1 MNVKKSSLSIAS
13 LRCLFL
19 MMLFLQLF
27 SFPAFSDV
35 FEDMNLLW
43 KDVYDQGI
51 TIADGLQ
58 PTLPVEVLAKARSDE
73 CFNEIFIPDPENP
86 DIPPENPNIY
96 DPGQSAACDFNKV
109 NQAYVWGMTK
119 SGDNIWFGTGSN
131 VQCLVSASYLGV
143 SDEAQNEAWVCEF
156 GYSRYLKDLFN
167 TLPDLFSDNYDLSGI
182 PLELFGDW
190 RPPRIFVY
198 NIRTKILTD
207 KTPPYSI
214 LFPQYPETLSNA
226 TIGIRSA
233 GTLGQ
238 IILLGGPSALGG
250 IDLYAYRADTG
261 TYLGSSNINNLPG
274 GNIMSV
280 NNIRKWLVVEGVLY
294 TSVGVTYADGIN
306 SGGKVL
312 RWRGSLLNP
321 FNFEVVGTLDSAGA
335 ELATHNGRLFVST
348 WSGEGEI
355 GLPLEN
361 QNQSPAGIYM
371 SPVIPSGGLTSA
383 HAAEGIWQKVWT
395 VNDYEPDPVIAATYG
410 VGALASFDGYL
421 FWGTMH
427 VPSLSYA
434 AQYYYIIERAGK
446 RSNVYFADAGP
457 WESYYPKSNTAYKE
471 KRDALWI
478 RSTLRAITIFRGKN
492 FTQPDQQIDL
502 LYGQKAMPRFTLT
515 QDAVKGFVGTYD
527 MAENNMGGAEPL
539 FGPMGFGNVY
549 NNYTWTM
556 DVLNN
561 RLYLGTMNSTILA
574 YRGEV
579 PDDENLAVSMGAN
592 LFSFSSAD
600 LPAVPE
606 RIDGAGN
613 YANYGIRTML
623 ADGDS
628 LYLGTANPMNLL
640 TNENGENIG
649 GWELV
654 KLGNWTTSSKGTGRI
669 YLEITDPAAGEPF
682 MDHIGSLR
690 DDDPDINQAGKPT
703 DQSFPDGLVAF
714 SIKNLKNQGDTVRV
728 KITLPGNYPA
738 GSKYYKT
745 TENGFEEFLNPD
757 GSKRYIF
764 NGNNVTLELKDG
776 DRWDKDGLTNGE
788 IVDPGG
794 PGMIKSPA
802 SGGGGGG
809 GCFIGSLLK

>member
-1 MNVKKSSLSIAS
+1 
-13 LRCLFL
+13 
-19 MMLFLQLF
+19 
-27 SFPAFSDV
+27 
-35 FEDMNLLW
+35 
-43 KDVYDQGI
+43 
-51 TIADGLQ
+51 
-58 PTLPVEVLAKARSDE
+58 
-73 CFNEIFIPDPENP
+73 
-86 DIPPENPNIY
+86 
-96 DPGQSAACDFNKV
+96 
-109 NQAYVWGMTK
+109 
-119 SGDNIWFGTGSN
+119 
-131 VQCLVSASYLGV
+131 
-143 SDEAQNEAWVCEF
+143 
-156 GYSRYLKDLFN
+156 
-167 TLPDLFSDNYDLSGI
+167 
-182 PLELFGDW
+182 
-190 RPPRIFVY
+190 
-198 NIRTKILTD
+198 
-207 KTPPYSI
+207 
-214 LFPQYPETLSNA
+214 
-226 TIGIRSA
+226 
-233 GTLGQ
+233 
-238 IILLGGPSALGG
+238 
-250 IDLYAYRADTG
+250 
-261 TYLGSSNINNLPG
+261 
-274 GNIMSV
+274 
-280 NNIRKWLVVEGVLY
+280 
-294 TSVGVTYADGIN
+294 
-306 SGGKVL
+306 
-312 RWRGSLLNP
+312 
-321 FNFEVVGTLDSAGA
+321 
-335 ELATHNGRLFVST
+335 
-348 WSGEGEI
+348 
-355 GLPLEN
+355 
-361 QNQSPAGIYM
+361 
-371 SPVIPSGGLTSA
+371 
-383 HAAEGIWQKVWT
+383 
-395 VNDYEPDPVIAATYG
+395 
-410 VGALASFDGYL
+410 
-421 FWGTMH
+421 
-427 VPSLSYA
+427 
-434 AQYYYIIERAGK
+434 
-446 RSNVYFADAGP
+446 
-457 WESYYPKSNTAYKE
+457 
-471 KRDALWI
+471 
-478 RSTLRAITIFRGKN
+478 
-492 FTQPDQQIDL
+492 
-502 LYGQKAMPRFTLT
+502 
-515 QDAVKGFVGTYD
+515 
-527 MAENNMGGAEPL
+527 
-539 FGPMGFGNVY
+539 
-549 NNYTWTM
+549 M

-654 KLGNWTTSSKGTGRI
+654 KLGNWTTSSKGNGRI